1 MLWAGGPKLRA
12 WRVRTTTTSHYV
24 YHVLTRFL
32 TGTSGAKLN
41 ILGSGLPSP
50 GLGFAFDKVT
60 VGGGKFVSVSLGIV
74 LGKRDKPVQNHKA
87 GFYSDQIRQVL
98 TKYVV
103 FYDINEH
110 RAWLVDGATALLH
123 IVRASLVA
131 DEKNGFRL
139 LHKNHDIQEVEES
152 TESSAVRTLTSE
164 QNMHMTLYE
173 QPGEEDS
180 KTETK
185 RLQGGSDPAKTE
197 VTVTYKATYYR
208 FSDRVNLVYSVLDDI
223 FNHQCDMSSD
233 GVGLKVSASPLQQLE
248 GFDFKD
254 IANGVKTLHPKAFS
268 LGWKG
273 MGWVDLLR
281 DLHAITLFGRGFGDL
296 LEPNS
301 GQSSLCTDWSR
312 VPHDLNY
319 LAVSNKT
326 LQRILENQGDQD
338 QTPRLVAWQLYW
350 HCPDKYCEGCTKSQ
364 TDVTTTAQGC
374 HCDRV
379 QVILPKTIFNSRRYR
394 SPMQM

>member
-1 MLWAGGPKLRA
+1 MCL
-12 WRVRTTTTSHYV
+12 
-24 YHVLTRFL
+24 VLTRYFS
-32 TGTSGAKLN
+32 GTSGAKLD
-41 ILGSGLPSP
+41 ILGSGLPCP
-50 GLGFAFDKVT
+50 GLGFAFDRVT
-60 VGGGKFVSVSLGIV
+60 VGGGKFVSVSLGIA
-74 LGKRDKPVQNHKA
+74 LGKRDKPAQSNKE

-139 LHKNHDIQEVEES
+139 LHKNHDILVEGDFS
-152 TESSAVRTLTSE
+152 NTSVVRTLTNE

-185 RLQGGSDPAKTE
+185 HIQGGSDPAKTE

-223 FNHQCDMSSD
+223 FNHQSDMSSN

-254 IANGVKTLHPKAFS
+254 ISNGVKTLHPKTLS

-273 MGWVDLLR
+273 LGWVDLLR

-296 LEPNS
+296 LEPQQGHPANN
-301 GQSSLCTDWSR
+301 GDYSLCTDWSR
-312 VPHDLNY
+312 VPCDLNY
-319 LAVSNKT
+319 LAVNNTT
-326 LQRILENQGDQD
+326 LQRILESQGEQD
-338 QTPRLVAWQLYW
+338 QTPRLVSWQLYW
-350 HCPDKYCEGCTKSQ
+350 HCPDKYCEACTASH
-364 TDVTTTAQGC
+364 TNLTTKAQDC

-379 QVILPKTIFNSRRYR
+379 QVILPRTIFNTRRYR
-394 SPMQM
+394 SPTEM